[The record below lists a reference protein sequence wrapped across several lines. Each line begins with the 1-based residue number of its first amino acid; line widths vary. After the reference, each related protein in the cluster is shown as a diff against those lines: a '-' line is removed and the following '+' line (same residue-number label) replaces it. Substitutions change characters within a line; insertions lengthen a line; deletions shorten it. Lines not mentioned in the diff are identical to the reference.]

1 MAINFSDAISAYR
14 GAVTRDAIPG
24 GPPEIKPNKLGAG
37 FEDML
42 REATQGA
49 VTDLKA
55 GDQQS
60 ILAAAGAADLTDVVT
75 AVGKA
80 ELTLQTVVA
89 VRDKAIQAYQE
100 ILRMPI

>member
-1 MAINFSDAISAYR
+1 MPINFSDAVSAYR
-14 GAVTRDAIPG
+14 KAVARDAIPG
-24 GPPEIKPNKLGAG
+24 GPAEVKPGTPATG
-37 FEDML
+37 FEDVL

-49 VTDLKA
+49 ITDLKA
-55 GDQQS
+55 GEQQS
-60 ILAAAGAADLTDVVT
+60 LAAAAGAADLTDVVT

-89 VRDKAIQAYQE
+89 VRDKVIQAYQE

>member
-1 MAINFSDAISAYR
+1 MAINFSDAVSAYR
-14 GAVTRDAIPG
+14 NAAMRDAVPG
-24 GPPEIKPNKLGAG
+24 GPAEVKPKSEAG

-49 VTDLKA
+49 ITDLKA
-55 GDQQS
+55 GEQQS
-60 ILAAAGAADLTDVVT
+60 LLAAAGAADLTDVVT

-89 VRDKAIQAYQE
+89 VRDKVIQAYQE
-100 ILRMPI
+100 VLRMPI